1 MAIMLKADVIN
12 RAYSKQRISGITSI
26 PTSEDNEL
34 ALETLEDLAHE
45 LEEARNICLG
55 YNFEDEPDLNAPTNI
70 ERKNKDALA
79 TILGDRLGLD
89 FGKDMNQLKVSAA
102 WSILSA
108 SAAQAK
114 MTQYPSRQPIGK
126 GNERWGHRYIRF
138 YRPQAEAPTSC
149 ETNKMFIGDVDDF
162 VEHFDSYLSDLEDI
176 DTYTIEA
183 TDGLTIS
190 TSANATPDITYT
202 IQATGGSS
210 GSGGGLQQVQIQI
223 TTKVTARKETRI
235 INFELCDP
243 DGAL

>member
-12 RAYSKQRISGITSI
+12 RAYSKQRISGVTSI
-26 PTSEDNEL
+26 PTKEDNEL

-70 ERKNKDALA
+70 ARKNKDSLA
-79 TILGDRLGLD
+79 TILADRLGLD
-89 FGKDMNQLKVSAA
+89 FGKDMNPMKVSAA
-102 WSILSA
+102 WSLLAASSA
-108 SAAQAK
+108 QVK
-114 MTQYPSRQPIGK
+114 MTQYPDRQPVGK
-126 GNERWGHRYIRF
+126 GNEKWGRRCRRY
-138 YRPQAEAPTSC
+138 YREAAQAPTSC
-149 ETNKMFIGDVDDF
+149 ETNKMYIGDIDDF
-162 VEHFDSYLSDLEDI
+162 VEHFDSYLSDIEDI
-176 DTYTIEA
+176 SSYTIEA

-210 GSGGGLQQVQIQI
+210 ESGGGLQQVQIQI
-223 TTKVTARKETRI
+223 TTTESRKETRI
-235 INFELCDP
+235 INFELTDP